1 MKIIQTKV
9 LTLEQKHSL
18 FELWN
23 AEYPERICYKELSEF
38 EKYLE
43 EVSIIKHY

>member
-1 MKIIQTKV
+1 MEIIQTKT
-9 LTLEQKHSL
+9 LTQGQKQSL

-23 AEYPERICYKELSEF
+23 SEYPEKIVYKELSEF